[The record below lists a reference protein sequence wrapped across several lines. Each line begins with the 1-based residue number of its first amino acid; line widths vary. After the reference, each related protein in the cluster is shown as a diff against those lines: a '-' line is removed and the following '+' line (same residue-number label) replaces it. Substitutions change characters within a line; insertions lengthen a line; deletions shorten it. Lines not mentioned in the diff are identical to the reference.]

1 MDIDKK
7 IHVAV
12 MMSSY
17 NGEQYIR
24 EQIDSI
30 FLQEGIEVTLYI
42 RDDGSTDK
50 TRNIINEYATNSN
63 VIAIYG
69 ENLGFQRSFMY
80 IVKDIPD
87 TYDYYAFSDQDD
99 YWESDKLLRGIQA
112 LKNNEGT
119 DLYTS
124 SLNVVDDK
132 LRHQYYNNFPK
143 LHATFG
149 SAISRQRLAGCT
161 MVFTSRLLNLAKKF
175 PIDSYY
181 MLFSHDAVVYYLAL
195 SIGSNVYFDGKSH
208 ILYRRHIG
216 TVTEHGKGLRKRI
229 QSVTNIFSSGKSVK
243 YSQIATLYNYY
254 RNDMSSEVLSYCD
267 KVLVYRE
274 SILKTF
280 DLLMDKR
287 VRCGIMSVDVINAI
301 AILLRCY

>member
-1 MDIDKK
+1 MGVNKK
-7 IHVAV
+7 IQVAV

-17 NGEQYIR
+17 NGEKYIR

-30 FLQEGIEVTLYI
+30 LSQEGVEVTLYI

-50 TRNIINEYATNSN
+50 TRNIIEEYNTDSN
-63 VIAIYG
+63 VITIYG
-69 ENLGFQRSFMY
+69 ENLGFQRSFMH

-87 TYDYYAFSDQDD
+87 IYDYYAFSDQDD
-99 YWESDKLLRGIQA
+99 YWESDKLQRGVLA
-112 LKNNEGT
+112 LKNNKGT
-119 DLYTS
+119 DLYAS
-124 SLNVVDDK
+124 SLNVVDER
-132 LRHQYYNNFPK
+132 LHHQYYNNFLK
-143 LHATFG
+143 LRITFG

-195 SIGSNVYFDGKSH
+195 LIGSNVYFDKKSC

-229 QSVTNIFSSGKSVK
+229 QSVTNVFSSEKSVK
-243 YSQIATLYNYY
+243 FNQISTLYNYY
-254 RNDMSSEVLSYCD
+254 RNDMSSEVLSYCN
-267 KVLVYRE
+267 KVFAYRE
-274 SILKTF
+274 DILKTF
-280 DLLMDKR
+280 DLMMDKR
-287 VRCGIMSVDVINAI
+287 VRCGIVPVDVINAI
-301 AILLRCY
+301 AILLGRY